1 MFRGFTSIVYKESIH
16 ILRDPRT
23 LFLMLFIPGL
33 QLTIFG
39 YAIDMDVKHIPTVVY
54 NLDGRADSRA
64 LIDTFRN
71 SGTFDIVG
79 TVNSDYDMM
88 HSVIQAKAKVA
99 IKIPPDYTDRL
110 LTGAHTEIQIL
121 IDGGDSTVAMNAL
134 NVSNAI
140 ALRKSLSVLAKS
152 VGVGQTPPIEARP
165 RMLFNPDMKT
175 ANFMVPG
182 LVGIV
187 MQVVTM
193 FLTAFA
199 IVREKENGTFEQLMV
214 TPVSRLGLMMGKL
227 MPYAFVGTI
236 ETTFIVIIMRYLFGV
251 HIAGSLALLGGLS
264 LIFLFT
270 ALGLGLLIST
280 LATTQMQA
288 IQFSFVIMLPSV
300 LLSGFVFP
308 QESMPLPIYVIG
320 QLIPA
325 TYFIRILRGIILR
338 GAGIEDL
345 WVQAVIL
352 AGFGLVILTLGT
364 NRLRKTMG

>member
-23 LFLMLFIPGL
+23 LFLMLVIPGL

-54 NLDGRADSRA
+54 NLDGRQDSRE
-64 LIDTFRN
+64 LVDTFRN

-79 TVNSDYDMM
+79 AVGSDYEMM
-88 HSVIQAKAKVA
+88 HTIVRGKAKVA
-99 IKIPPDYTDRL
+99 IKIPPDYTDKL
-110 LTGAHTEIQIL
+110 LTGSHTEIQIL
-121 IDGGDSTVAMNAL
+121 IDGGDSSVAMNAL

-140 ALRKSLSVLAKS
+140 ALRKSLTILSKS
-152 VGVGQTPPIEARP
+152 VGTGTTPPIEARP

-175 ANFMVPG
+175 ATFMVPG

-199 IVREKENGTFEQLMV
+199 IVREKENGTFEQLIV

-227 MPYAFVGTI
+227 MPYALVGTI
-236 ETTFIVIIMRYLFGV
+236 ETSFVLLLMRFLFGV
-251 HIAGSLALLGGLS
+251 PIAGSLLLLSSLS

-280 LATTQMQA
+280 LASTQIQA
-288 IQFSFVIMLPSV
+288 IQFAFVIMLPSV
-300 LLSGFVFP
+300 LLSGFIFP
-308 QESMPLPIYVIG
+308 QESMPFPIYVIG

-325 TYFIRILRGIILR
+325 TYFIRILRGIIMR

-345 WVQAVIL
+345 WQQAVIL
-352 AGFGLVILTLGT
+352 AGFGIAIVTLGT
-364 NRLRKTMG
+364 NRLHKTMG